1 MTKHL
6 TFVDTNVL
14 VYAHDVA
21 DRTKHDRAKAF
32 VDGLW
37 ADEVGVVSTQV
48 LAELY
53 SVLIRK
59 RGVSPADALH
69 IVSPFAAW
77 RVVQID
83 LPMLG
88 AAMVRNQQDAV
99 AWWDCLVVEAAIRA
113 GAVRLASEDFQ
124 RGRRFD
130 GFLEVVDPMAA

>member
-1 MTKHL
+1 
-6 TFVDTNVL
+6 
-14 VYAHDVA
+14 
-21 DRTKHDRAKAF
+21 

-37 ADEVGVVSTQV
+37 ADEAGVVSTQV

-88 AAMVRNQQDAV
+88 AAMLRNQQDAV